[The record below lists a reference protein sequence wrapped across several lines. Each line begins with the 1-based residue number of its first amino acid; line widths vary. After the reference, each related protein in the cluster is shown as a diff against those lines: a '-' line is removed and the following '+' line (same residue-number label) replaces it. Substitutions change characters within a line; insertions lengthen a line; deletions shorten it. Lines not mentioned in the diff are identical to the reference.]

1 MVGRGEIGDG
11 PLDSVQ
17 GKAARR
23 RVTDGGVLDGRSAL
37 FDGEPD
43 AGQRVRSPDPRAGFA
58 WRIIRLAERE
68 AALVRA
74 DPVSEHQETA
84 ESVLEGRDRGYP
96 RTTSLERS
104 CEGRAG
110 GSDDIANIV
119 ERPTTM
125 SRLPEPPERRFSG
138 DSHVAI
144 RYPKLAVVVRDDGDE
159 ERQEIFVFHPVSHIG
174 GR

>member
-1 MVGRGEIGDG
+1 V
-11 PLDSVQ
+11 
-17 GKAARR
+17 
-23 RVTDGGVLDGRSAL
+23 

-43 AGQRVRSPDPRAGFA
+43 AGQRVRGPDPRAGFA

-84 ESVLEGRDRGYP
+84 ESVLEGRGRGYP
-96 RTTSLERS
+96 RTTALERS
-104 CEGRAG
+104 WEGRAG
-110 GSDDIANIV
+110 GTDDRANIV

-125 SRLPEPPERRFSG
+125 GRLPEPPERRVTG
-138 DSHVAI
+138 DGHVAI
-144 RYPKLAVVVRDDGDE
+144 RYPKLAAVMRDDGDE
-159 ERQEIFVFHPVSHIG
+159 ERQEIFVFHPVSHVV